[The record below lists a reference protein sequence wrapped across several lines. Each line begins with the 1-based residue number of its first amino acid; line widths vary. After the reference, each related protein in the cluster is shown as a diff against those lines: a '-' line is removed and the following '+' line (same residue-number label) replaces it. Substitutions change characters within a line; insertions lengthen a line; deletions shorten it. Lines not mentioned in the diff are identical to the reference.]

1 MKYWQGEEMGT
12 STVSIWQLQE
22 IKVQG
27 KKRQFTFG
35 KLENKE
41 KPTLLD
47 DQGLMV
53 KKEEQFFTQEN
64 Q

>member
-1 MKYWQGEEMGT
+1 MGT
-12 STVSIWQLQE
+12 STVAILQLQE
-22 IKVQG
+22 KKVQG

-47 DQGLMV
+47 DLGLMV
-53 KKEEQFFTQEN
+53 KNEEQFFTQEN